1 MNRKDNIHAY
11 ISVNIDNMS
20 YIYIYIYYK
29 AFYDSS
35 RKSRNMFEGSQQVW
49 QKQTSWICI
58 ELDLIP
64 AFGLK
69 MKT

>member
-1 MNRKDNIHAY
+1 MY
-11 ISVNIDNMS
+11 T
-20 YIYIYIYYK
+20 YTYYK